1 MENPNEGGHNDIFD
15 FEFGDIAST
24 WGMWSETLAPHPGLL
39 PLGEGETISA
49 LVAWSVP
56 GMRELAVNDGYGR
69 MATHKKIFDE
79 DRWKES
85 EMGRR
90 KSLISHLAGQARR
103 VKQFASA

>member
-56 GMRELAVNDGYGR
+56 GMRELADNGR
-69 MATHKKIFDE
+69 YRTITTLNKIFDE
-79 DRWKES
+79 DEGKES
-85 EMGRR
+85 EMCQR

-103 VKQFASA
+103 AQQFASA